1 MGVCGNCASR
11 ASATTGHAT
20 KADRMLIDTDVLI
33 WMTRGHAGA
42 AARLQSLVPWRI
54 SAVTYIEL
62 VQGCRNK
69 QELARIK
76 KGLAMCN
83 TEVLPITEAISNKA
97 MELIEQYALSH
108 SLQLGDALIAAT
120 ALEHQLP
127 VLTANAKHFACVPR
141 LNLERFDSNT

>member
-1 MGVCGNCASR
+1 
-11 ASATTGHAT
+11 
-20 KADRMLIDTDVLI
+20 MLIDTDVLI